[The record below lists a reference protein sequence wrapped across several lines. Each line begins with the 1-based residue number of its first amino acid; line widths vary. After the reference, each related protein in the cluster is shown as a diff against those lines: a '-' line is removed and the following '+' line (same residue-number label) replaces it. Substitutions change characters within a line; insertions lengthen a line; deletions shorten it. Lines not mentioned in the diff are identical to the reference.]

1 MDKLLRADEKMFAEE
16 EQWQTV
22 SQLEVNEPGRH
33 DALFL
38 LHVPLSLMFPI
49 EKQHAFTKRT
59 HMYPIPHV
67 SARPIFQ
74 TD

>member
-33 DALFL
+33 DALSL
-38 LHVPLSLMFPI
+38 LRVPLSLI
-49 EKQHAFTKRT
+49 ART
-59 HMYPIPHV
+59 CILFHMYLH
-67 SARPIFQ
+67 
-74 TD
+74 